1 MCTPAIAEMAHVT
14 QMTNA
19 MTALVRSNR
28 TAIAGMLSMVLRGLL
43 LVAKFGFIVALAKWT
58 TPQTLGIYAL
68 IVTIITIAI
77 YLIGLELHTFTAR
90 EIVSGNS
97 PADKAIHIQSHL
109 FVVFCTYAMVL
120 PLTFISLIWLE
131 IFQYFHFFLFGV
143 VLLLEILCQEL
154 GRYLLILSRPVASN
168 ALQFIRGAAWMPF
181 AIFLTLNDKS
191 QAIDYI
197 LVCWVMGGA
206 VAATFGLW
214 NIREYLFPLVRF
226 RLAWLRE
233 ASHSAR
239 HYFVVALLTQ
249 VQIYADRFII
259 QRVMGEAQVGILSF
273 YQSFAGTM
281 VAFVQT
287 GVISVML
294 PRLMAAA
301 ASTNVVEER
310 KIRAQMFKWA
320 IFLAV
325 SISAA
330 LVLFMPAL
338 LTQLDK
344 SAYSTALPIFYIL
357 LFGNVVLVVS
367 LVVHLSLYARRKDIQ
382 LMQIS
387 LVIIPLGVI
396 ANVIAVPIYGLASA
410 VTIFCIV
417 SVLDLTAKYW
427 LLYKHSTAAEKL

>member
-1 MCTPAIAEMAHVT
+1 MGDGAIAEMA
-14 QMTNA
+14 QIAPMTNA
-19 MTALVRSNR
+19 IAALVRSNE
-28 TAIAGMLSMVLRGLL
+28 TAIAGMLSMVLRGLFL
-43 LVAKFGFIVALAKWT
+43 IAKFGFIVALAKWT

-109 FVVFCTYAMVL
+109 FVIFCIYLMVL

-131 IFQYFHFFLFGV
+131 IFQYFHFFLFGM
-143 VLLLEILCQEL
+143 VLLFEILCQEL
-154 GRYLLILSRPVASN
+154 GRYLLMLSRPVASN
-168 ALQFIRGAAWMPF
+168 ALQFIRGAAWMPV
-181 AIFLTLNDKS
+181 AVFLTLNDKS
-191 QAIDYI
+191 QAIDFI
-197 LVCWVMGGA
+197 LVSWVMGGA
-206 VAATFGLW
+206 VAAAFGLW
-214 NIREYLFPLVRF
+214 HIREYLFPLVRF
-226 RLAWLRE
+226 RLGWLKE

-239 HYFVVALLTQ
+239 HYFAVALLTQ

-281 VAFVQT
+281 VVFVQT

-301 ASTNVVEER
+301 ATSNFVQER

-338 LTQLDK
+338 LNQLDK
-344 SAYSTALPIFYIL
+344 SAYGTALPIFYVL
-357 LFGNVVLVVS
+357 LLGNVVLVVS
-367 LVVHLSLYARRKDIQ
+367 IVVHLSLYARRKDFQ

-387 LVIIPLGVI
+387 LVIVPLGVI
-396 ANVIAVPIYGLASA
+396 ANVVAVPIYGLTSA
-410 VTIFCIV
+410 VTVFLMTTLI
-417 SVLDLTAKYW
+417 DLGTKSW
-427 LLYKHSTAAEKL
+427 LLCKRPQ